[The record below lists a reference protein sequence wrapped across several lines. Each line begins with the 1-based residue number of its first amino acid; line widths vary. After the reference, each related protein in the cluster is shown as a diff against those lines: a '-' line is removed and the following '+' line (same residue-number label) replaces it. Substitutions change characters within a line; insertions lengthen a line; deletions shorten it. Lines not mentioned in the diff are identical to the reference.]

1 MGRIRSTLIKRVAY
15 EVYEKYKDML
25 TTDFNKNREIID
37 KVVKV
42 EGKFMKNKIAGYVT
56 HLVKIGGRNEV

>member
-1 MGRIRSTLIKRVAY
+1 M
-15 EVYEKYKDML
+15 EVVEKYGDML
-25 TTDFNKNREIID
+25 TTDFKKNREIID

>member
-1 MGRIRSTLIKRVAY
+1 MGRIRQSLVKRIAK
-15 EVYEKYKDML
+15 EVVEKYGDML
-25 TTDFNKNREIID
+25 TTDFKKNREIID

>member
-42 EGKFMKNKIAGYVT
+42 EGKFMKNKITGYVT

>member
-1 MGRIRSTLIKRVAY
+1 
-15 EVYEKYKDML
+15 VYEKYKDML